1 MSKSDFVIRF
11 LDIFCGVTSNLPTGG
26 DRGAGIWMLG
36 GALTASGGGEIG
48 AMVGCWLTC
57 CW

>member
-1 MSKSDFVIRF
+1 MSKSDFVIQF
-11 LDIFCGVTSNLPTGG
+11 SDIFCGVTSHLPTGG

-48 AMVGCWLTC
+48 AMVGC
-57 CW
+57 